1 MNYIL
6 RTVIHE
12 DSWQRQTAQLLELC
26 AHTPVTEVLLMEESH
41 QILSC
46 PFPLEKHRRMAQI
59 YQQIAQALAHAGIA
73 YSINLA
79 TLVGHNDCPAPDRLT
94 MPFTRFVGSSLREAD
109 SACCISDPKWVEYAT
124 QVCGLY
130 AQTHPKRLMLDDDF
144 RSLNHTDPV
153 GCFCDNHVDLTARE
167 LGYPITRQ
175 QLRDACLGLGEGHMQ
190 IKQAWM
196 RVNFRFQ
203 LHAAQAIEKAVH
215 RVSPQTQVGLMNS
228 GEPAHSLQGRDM
240 PQLLQ
245 AFAGED
251 RQCLS
256 RPLGGAYYDGL
267 HQEIVQMVT
276 GMALSMAAAGQNTH
290 WVSEVENYPHTL
302 YNKSITL
309 TALQMYLHTLAGA
322 DSLSL
327 NLYDY
332 LATPLPL
339 QPEYERLL
347 NRVDPLIQTI
357 AEHRRGTVMTG
368 VGLPWFADSAAHTV
382 NRSHSIAGMFP
393 NRSLDHILPLLGIP
407 VQFRRAKTNF
417 LTGDQVLCCT
427 RQELEEFL
435 SEGLILDN
443 IAAGHLC
450 RMGYGDLVGCTCD
463 GPITEP
469 CTEQL
474 SCPEYVG
481 CWNETLLC
489 VDWPTARRQGA
500 WISRMV
506 PDPAAQELTRLL
518 DEEKRYLGPGMLR
531 FSNRLGGDICVMAAP
546 VSELGWI
553 SKGRSV
559 LMRSLLSRM
568 PQETPLPFVGG
579 DMDLAPFYY
588 RSDEGW
594 GLLGIVNCGL
604 DPAAAVLPE
613 GLDYQCLSHPQ
624 DPDGLTVPPVSLK
637 LYRVTRKET

>member
-6 RTVIHE
+6 RIVIHQ
-12 DSWQRQTAQLLELC
+12 DVWQRQLAQLLELC
-26 AHTPVTEVLLMEESH
+26 SHTPITEVLLMEQSH
-41 QILSC
+41 QILTC
-46 PFPLEKHRRMAQI
+46 PFPLEKHRQMAQI
-59 YQQIAQALAHAGIA
+59 YRKIADALTDAGIA

-79 TLVGHNDCPAPDRLT
+79 TVVGHNDCPAPDRLT
-94 MPFTRFVGSSLREAD
+94 MPFTRFVGSDLREAD
-109 SACCISDPKWVEYAT
+109 GVYCISDPQWVDYVT
-124 QVCGLY
+124 QVCRLY
-130 AQTHPKRLMLDDDF
+130 AQTHPKRIMLDDDF

-153 GCFCDNHVDLTARE
+153 GCFCDNHVRLTSQE

-175 QLRDACLGLGEGHMQ
+175 QLRDACLGLGDQHMQ

-203 LHAAQAIEKAVH
+203 LQAAQAIEKAVH

-228 GEPAHSLQGRDM
+228 GESAHSLQGRDM
-240 PQLLQ
+240 PRLLQ
-245 AFAGED
+245 TLAGEN

-256 RPLGGAYYDGL
+256 RPLGGAYSDGL
-267 HQEIVQMVT
+267 HREIVQMVT
-276 GMALSMAAAGQNTH
+276 GMSLSMAIMEQDTH
-290 WVSEVENYPHTL
+290 WVSEVENYPHSL
-302 YNKSITL
+302 YNKSIAI

-322 DSLSL
+322 DSISL

-332 LATPLPL
+332 LATPMPL
-339 QPEYERLL
+339 QPEYESLL

-357 AEHRRGTVMTG
+357 SRLRQGTVMTG

-382 NRSHSIAGMFP
+382 NRSHSIPGMFP
-393 NRSLDHILPLLGIP
+393 DRSLDSILPLLGIP
-407 VQFRRAKTNF
+407 VRFGKAKTNF

-427 RQELEEFL
+427 RQELEDFL
-435 SEGLILDN
+435 SGGLVLDN
-443 IAAGHLC
+443 IAAEHLW
-450 RMGYGDLVGCTCD
+450 RMGYGDLIGCACD
-463 GPITEP
+463 GTITEP

-481 CWNETLLC
+481 CWNGTLLC

-500 WISRMV
+500 WISRLI
-506 PDPAAQELTRLL
+506 PGPAAQELTRLL

-579 DMDLAPFYY
+579 DMNLAPFYY
-588 RSDEGW
+588 RSGEGW

-613 GLDYQCLSHPQ
+613 GLEYQCLSHPQ
-624 DPDGLTVPPVSLK
+624 DPEGLTLPPVSVK
-637 LYRVTRKET
+637 LYRITRKEA

>member
-12 DSWQRQTAQLLELC
+12 DSWQRQTVQLLELC
-26 AHTPVTEVLLMEESH
+26 ARTPITEVLLMEESH
-41 QILSC
+41 QILTC
-46 PFPLEKHRRMAQI
+46 PLPLEKHRRMARI
-59 YQQIAQALAHAGIA
+59 YENIAQALAHAGIA

-79 TLVGHNDCPAPDRLT
+79 TLVGHNDCPVPDRLT
-94 MPFTRFVGSSLREAD
+94 MPFTRFVGSGLREAD
-109 SACCISDPKWVEYAT
+109 SVYCVSDPKWVEYAT
-124 QVCGLY
+124 QVCTLY
-130 AQTHPKRLMLDDDF
+130 ARTHPKRIMLDDDF

-153 GCFCDNHVDLTARE
+153 GCFCDNHVALTARE
-167 LGYPITRQ
+167 LGYPVTRQ

-228 GEPAHSLQGRDM
+228 GEPAHSLQGRKM
-240 PQLLQ
+240 PRLLQ
-245 AFAGED
+245 ALAGED

-256 RPLGGAYYDGL
+256 RPLGGAYSDGL

-290 WVSEVENYPHTL
+290 WVSEVENYPHSL

-332 LATPLPL
+332 LATPMPL
-339 QPEYERLL
+339 QPEYEGLL

-357 AEHRRGTVMTG
+357 SGLRQGTVMTG
-368 VGLPWFADSAAHTV
+368 VGFPWFADSAAHTV

-393 NRSLDHILPLLGIP
+393 TRSLDHILPLLGIP
-407 VQFRRAKTNF
+407 VQFSRAKTNF

-427 RQELEEFL
+427 RQELEDFL
-435 SEGLILDN
+435 SGGLILDN
-443 IAAGHLC
+443 IAAEHLR
-450 RMGYGDLVGCTCD
+450 RMGYGDLIGCACD
-463 GPITEP
+463 GTITEP

-500 WISRMV
+500 WISHLV

-559 LMRSLLSRM
+559 LMRNLLRTM

-579 DMDLAPFYY
+579 DMNLAPFYY
-588 RSDEGW
+588 RSREGRA
-594 GLLGIVNCGL
+594 LLGIVNCGL

-613 GLDYQCLSHPQ
+613 GMEYVCLSHPN
-624 DPDGLTVPPVSLK
+624 DPDILTVPPVSMK
-637 LYRVTRKET
+637 LYRITKEGA